1 MYHSQKS
8 QLLKRLDKTVTIPQF
23 TKVIPSA
30 IIIELS
36 AVVQIKASCD
46 AETFHEFS
54 LIIYYYILELSTD
67 FSRID
72 IVADQYFQ
80 DSLKEGTRKGRG
92 SGTRKS
98 FDDDTKFPMNMRED
112 FLRNCANTEDLN
124 RYLANK
130 IMSLYSGS
138 KTVVV
143 TYDNIILSNDSALL
157 LEDRRN
163 NCTSEEADAR
173 LARHAIHCIEKGYN
187 NIVVRT
193 VDTDVLGLLICF
205 RSYMNKLGCAKVYA
219 LMGKGMG
226 LDYYD
231 VEVCRCVHVQY
242 YMWHKA
248 YNLMASYS

>member
-8 QLLKRLDKTVTIPQF
+8 QLLKRFDKTVTIPQF
-23 TKVIPSA
+23 TEVIPSA

-98 FDDDTKFPMNMRED
+98 FDDDTEGIYNSL
-112 FLRNCANTEDLN
+112 LR
-124 RYLANK
+124 
-130 IMSLYSGS
+130 
-138 KTVVV
+138 VF
-143 TYDNIILSNDSALL
+143 II
-157 LEDRRN
+157 
-163 NCTSEEADAR
+163 
-173 LARHAIHCIEKGYN
+173 
-187 NIVVRT
+187 
-193 VDTDVLGLLICF
+193 
-205 RSYMNKLGCAKVYA
+205 
-219 LMGKGMG
+219 
-226 LDYYD
+226 
-231 VEVCRCVHVQY
+231 
-242 YMWHKA
+242 A
-248 YNLMASYS
+248 Y